1 MTAPFAILYIHQ
13 AMLIVPLV
21 ILAILAL
28 LLFNGLILRRS
39 QELRISRL
47 IISKCKN
54 CNLVFVASRFS
65 RARRLQCPRCKHEN
79 PVEHRKY

>member
-1 MTAPFAILYIHQ
+1 MTAGLAILYMHQ

-21 ILAILAL
+21 ILAL
-28 LLFNGLILRRS
+28 LLLNGLIQRS
-39 QELRISRL
+39 SHELRISRL

-65 RARRLQCPRCKHEN
+65 RARRLQCPRCKHDN